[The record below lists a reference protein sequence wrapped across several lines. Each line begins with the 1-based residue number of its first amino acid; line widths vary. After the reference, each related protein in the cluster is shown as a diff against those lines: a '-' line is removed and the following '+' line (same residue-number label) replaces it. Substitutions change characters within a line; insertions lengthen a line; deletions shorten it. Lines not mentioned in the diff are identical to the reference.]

1 MIEEKKAPLEQASID
16 ATAADSP
23 ESGQESEASAALSVI
38 GQIDLEAASK
48 LAASATPSAPSA
60 PLGDAGNAAAANVAT
75 DATPNATADATADA
89 VAGAATGTVT
99 DAAANATPNA
109 MANATADTAANTA
122 ADTAADTAANTA
134 ANVTAVPTPDA
145 ASSPAEADSPEKAAA
160 ATPLDS
166 VAPEAAAD
174 SSAAQNT
181 SEPANA
187 APEEITPAENTP
199 PTAASGG
206 QPPLPPASPFPP
218 AGTSGDAPLPVAS
231 GGNLPAAPDDDEDDD
246 DEPDKAMGLM
256 DHLGE
261 LRMRIVRCCIAI
273 VLGFFVC
280 WAVVDPIFDALVNP
294 LLAVLPK
301 GSHAIYTTLPE
312 GFFTRMYIA
321 LVAGIFASSPVI
333 FYQIWSFIA
342 PGLYEEEK
350 KYIIPIAVMS
360 ALFFASGGAFCYFVV
375 FPYAFSFFV
384 SFATEEIVAMPKVS
398 DYLSFVLKL
407 ILAFGIIFEMPLFA
421 FFLARMGVITAAMM
435 RKARRY
441 AVLGIFVVAAI
452 LTPPDVV
459 SQLLMACPMLVLY
472 EISILVAAAFGRKA
486 KKSEDEEGE
495 NKEKQTASDG
505 TSDASK
511 DAKAARTSEES

>member
-1 MIEEKKAPLEQASID
+1 
-16 ATAADSP
+16 
-23 ESGQESEASAALSVI
+23 
-38 GQIDLEAASK
+38 
-48 LAASATPSAPSA
+48 
-60 PLGDAGNAAAANVAT
+60 
-75 DATPNATADATADA
+75 
-89 VAGAATGTVT
+89 
-99 DAAANATPNA
+99 
-109 MANATADTAANTA
+109 
-122 ADTAADTAANTA
+122 
-134 ANVTAVPTPDA
+134 
-145 ASSPAEADSPEKAAA
+145 
-160 ATPLDS
+160 
-166 VAPEAAAD
+166 
-174 SSAAQNT
+174 
-181 SEPANA
+181 
-187 APEEITPAENTP
+187 
-199 PTAASGG
+199 
-206 QPPLPPASPFPP
+206 
-218 AGTSGDAPLPVAS
+218 
-231 GGNLPAAPDDDEDDD
+231 
-246 DEPDKAMGLM
+246 MGLM

-273 VLGFFVC
+273 VLGFFAC
-280 WAVVDPIFDALVNP
+280 WAVVDPIFNALVDP

-360 ALFFASGGAFCYFVV
+360 ALFFACGGAFCYFVV

-421 FFLARMGVITAAMM
+421 FFLARMGVITGAMM

-441 AVLGIFVVAAI
+441 AILGIFVVAAI

-472 EISILVAAAFGRKA
+472 EISILVAAAFGRKP
-486 KKSEDEEGE
+486 KKSEDEQSEGQ
-495 NKEKQTASDG
+495 EKQAAAGG
-505 TSDASK
+505 TSDAPK
-511 DAKAARTSEES
+511 DAKAASTSEES

>member
-1 MIEEKKAPLEQASID
+1 MIEEKKAPLEQASTD
-16 ATAADSP
+16 AAATNSP

-48 LAASATPSAPSA
+48 LAASATPSAPSV
-60 PLGDAGNAAAANVAT
+60 PSTPSGDAGTAAATSVAAGDAPNTVANAVADATPDTANAAT
-75 DATPNATADATADA
+75 DAAPDA
-89 VAGAATGTVT
+89 
-99 DAAANATPNA
+99 
-109 MANATADTAANTA
+109 ANATAD
-122 ADTAADTAANTA
+122 
-134 ANVTAVPTPDA
+134 PTPDA
-145 ASSPAEADSPEKAAA
+145 VPLAAADAPEKSLAAEPQDAA
-160 ATPLDS
+160 AT
-166 VAPEAAAD
+166 EAAD
-174 SSAAQNT
+174 PLAAPKV
-181 SEPANA
+181 SEPAAA
-187 APEEITPAENTP
+187 APEETPPTETTPPTEATPA
-199 PTAASGG
+199 TAASGG
-206 QPPLPPASPFPP
+206 QPPLPPANPFPP

-231 GGNLPAAPDDDEDDD
+231 GGNLPAAPDDDDDD

-261 LRMRIVRCCIAI
+261 LRTRIVRCCIAI
-273 VLGFFVC
+273 VLGFFAC
-280 WAVVDPIFDALVNP
+280 WAVVDPIFNALVDP

-360 ALFFASGGAFCYFVV
+360 ALFFACGGAFCYFVV

-421 FFLARMGVITAAMM
+421 FFLARMGVITGAMM

-441 AVLGIFVVAAI
+441 AILGIFVVAAI

-472 EISILVAAAFGRKA
+472 EISILVAAAFGRKP
-486 KKSEDEEGE
+486 KKSEDEQSEGQ
-495 NKEKQTASDG
+495 EKQAAAGG
-505 TSDASK
+505 TSDAPK
-511 DAKAARTSEES
+511 DAKAASTSEES

>member
-1 MIEEKKAPLEQASID
+1 MIDEKKAPLEQAAID
-16 ATAADSP
+16 AKAADSP
-23 ESGQESEASAALSVI
+23 ESGQESDASAALSVI
-38 GQIDLEAASK
+38 GQIDLEAVSK
-48 LAASATPSAPSA
+48 LAASATPSAPPTPS
-60 PLGDAGNAAAANVAT
+60 GDAGNAAAPSVT
-75 DATPNATADATADA
+75 
-89 VAGAATGTVT
+89 AGAAAGEVTDAAASAAAGATAGEVTAVAASAVT
-99 DAAANATPNA
+99 DAAANATA
-109 MANATADTAANTA
+109 I
-122 ADTAADTAANTA
+122 
-134 ANVTAVPTPDA
+134 PTPDA
-145 ASSPAEADSPEKAAA
+145 ANAAADDAPEKTFA
-160 ATPLDS
+160 ATQQDAA
-166 VAPEAAAD
+166 APEAAAD
-174 SSAAQNT
+174 SLAEHNA
-181 SEPANA
+181 SEPAAA
-187 APEEITPAENTP
+187 APEATPPTEATPA
-199 PTAASGG
+199 TAASGG

-231 GGNLPAAPDDDEDDD
+231 GGNLPATPDDDDDD

-273 VLGFFVC
+273 ILGFFAC
-280 WAVVDPIFDALVNP
+280 WAVVDPIFNALVNP

-384 SFATEEIVAMPKVS
+384 SFATEDIVAMPKVS

-421 FFLARMGVITAAMM
+421 FFLARMGVITGAMM

-441 AVLGIFVVAAI
+441 AILGIFVVAAI

-472 EISILVAAAFGRKA
+472 EISILVAAAFGRKP
-486 KKSEDEEGE
+486 KKSEDEESEGQ
-495 NKEKQTASDG
+495 EKQTAAGG
-505 TSDASK
+505 TTDASK